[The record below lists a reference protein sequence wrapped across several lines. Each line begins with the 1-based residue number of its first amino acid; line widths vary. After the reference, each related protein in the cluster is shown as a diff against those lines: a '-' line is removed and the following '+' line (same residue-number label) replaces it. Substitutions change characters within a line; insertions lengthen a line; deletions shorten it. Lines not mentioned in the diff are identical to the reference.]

1 MAERDAL
8 RLPGYVDGIDVSQV
22 QTITDPAASARA
34 GFRFAFVK
42 ASEGLSYRDPAC
54 RRHLDALAGAGLLV
68 GAYGFARFSQGQ
80 PRDQARTL
88 YDAATSDGRHM
99 VRLVLDLE
107 SCPTGTAWSA
117 LRDFAGEYMSELRLS
132 GSLPALY
139 TMGSWVPHLTGLDV
153 PIWVAQYRSVTQAWA
168 PSQAEADAAFAR
180 WGGDVVLWQYS
191 GDKGYRV
198 PGIAQD
204 CDRNLFRGD
213 EASLREWFGLAPTS
227 G

>member
-1 MAERDAL
+1 MSERDAL
-8 RLPGYVDGIDVSQV
+8 ALSGYVDGIDVSQV
-22 QTITDPAASARA
+22 QTITDPAAVYAA

-80 PRDQARTL
+80 PRAQVRAL
-88 YDAATSDGRHM
+88 YDAATSDGKHM

-107 SCPTGTAWSA
+107 NCPTGTAWSA
-117 LRDFAGEYMSELRLS
+117 LRDFADEYMSELRLS
-132 GSLPALY
+132 GSLPVLY

-153 PIWVAQYRSVTQAWA
+153 PVWVAQYRSVTQAWA
-168 PSQAEADAAFAR
+168 PSQAEADAFFAAR
-180 WGGDVVLWQYS
+180 EGVYLWQYS

-198 PGIAQD
+198 PGVVGD
-204 CDRNLFRGD
+204 CDRNLYHGD
-213 EASLREWFGLAPTS
+213 EASLREWFGLAP
-227 G
+227 